1 MGMTYEEL
9 KYYGYLRKVEKMGPV
24 SMFKKL
30 IVLWKEQSPEV
41 IAKKVKHFFRTY
53 ASNRHK

>member
-1 MGMTYEEL
+1 MGMSYDEL

-30 IVLWKEQSPEV
+30 IVLWKDKSPEV
-41 IAKKVKHFFRTY
+41 I
-53 ASNRHK
+53 NIIE